1 MVSIQSIF
9 AIKVYQL
16 LWYTYKN
23 SLSNVDHEAK
33 MYTTGDR
40 DEARGTT
47 PASSFQGGFEE

>member
-16 LWYTYKN
+16 LRYTYKN
-23 SLSNVDHEAK
+23 SLSNVDHEAIT
-33 MYTTGDR
+33 YTTGGR